1 MIPESDYLL
10 SSNRIINFRKV
21 RIDKHGN
28 LFKMIVLK
36 NETIDEETI

>member
-10 SSNRIINFRKV
+10 SSNPNTTFRKV
-21 RIDKHGN
+21 IIDKHGN
-28 LFKMIVLK
+28 LFKMIVFK